1 MTPSLVALVRE
12 GALLALA
19 LLTPL
24 IAAALIAGAL
34 SAIVGAV
41 TQVRDPALGFAPR
54 LAAVALAVV
63 FTAPIIASRLQA
75 FATRALVAIPL
86 VGQSSGAPPAGGP

>member
-1 MTPSLVALVRE
+1 MTGALVALVRE

-19 LLTPL
+19 LLAPL
-24 IAAALIAGAL
+24 VAAAVLAGAL
-34 SAIVGAV
+34 SALVGAV

-63 FTAPIIASRLQA
+63 LTAPVVSARLEAFTA
-75 FATRALVAIPL
+75 RALGAIAA
-86 VGQSSGAPPAGGP
+86 VGQEGGP

>member
-1 MTPSLVALVRE
+1 MTSALVALLRE

-19 LLTPL
+19 LLAPL
-24 IAAALIAGAL
+24 VAAALIAGAM

-54 LAAVALAVV
+54 LAAVALAVAL
-63 FTAPIIASRLQA
+63 TAPLIAHQLQT
-75 FATRALVAIPL
+75 FTTRALSAIPT
-86 VGQSSGAPPAGGP
+86 VGRGP

>member
-1 MTPSLVALVRE
+1 MTSALVALLRE

-19 LLTPL
+19 LLAPL
-24 IAAALIAGAL
+24 IAATLIAGAM

-54 LAAVALAVV
+54 LAAVALAVAL
-63 FTAPIIASRLQA
+63 TAPVIATQLSA
-75 FATRALVAIPL
+75 FTTRALTAIPTI
-86 VGQSSGAPPAGGP
+86 GQRGGT

>member
-1 MTPSLVALVRE
+1 MTAALVALARE

-19 LLTPL
+19 LLAPL
-24 IAAALIAGAL
+24 VVAVLIAGAM

-54 LAAVALAVV
+54 LAAIVIAVAI
-63 FTAPIIASRLQA
+63 TAPVVASRLQA
-75 FATRALVAIPL
+75 FTTRAMGSIAA
-86 VGQSSGAPPAGGP
+86 VGQAQGGG